1 MVNSKFKSHH
11 RRQAY
16 QPVNTQKKS
25 KAKKKKLVVDNVTPD
40 IAKES
45 LKGERRGVSIS
56 KSFYYFVVLIG
67 LACIIL
73 NITDTN
79 MHLSIGIFEYDGS
92 IIGVAIIVFAI
103 WRVEKADKYDVEI
116 RNVHKEE

>member
-1 MVNSKFKSHH
+1 MVNFKFNKQH

-45 LKGERRGVSIS
+45 LKGERRVVNIS
-56 KSFYYFVVLIG
+56 KFFYYFVVLIG
-67 LACIIL
+67 FACIIL
-73 NITDTN
+73 NITDAK
-79 MHLSIGIFEYDGS
+79 MHLSLGVFEYDGS
-92 IIGVAIIVFAI
+92 IVGIVIIVFAI
-103 WRVEKADKYDVEI
+103 WRAEKASKYDVEI
-116 RNVHKEE
+116 RNVRKEE